1 MGLPNAAPFE
11 LVASS
16 DVEVYVAPLAT
27 AFPDVDEAP
36 AVAWKKVGTYG
47 NLNIHPDGITVEQG
61 QSIEKFRALGDVGVR
76 KVGRTAD
83 DLMFTLTIWD
93 LTVEQYAHALNGNTI
108 TTQSAGPGTPGKKTI
123 GLSRGSSV
131 STMALLF
138 RAPSPYMDDGVMQF
152 CVPRACQ
159 TGNPKPKF
167 NPKEPAGLELQ
178 FQALVDPNAATPD
191 KRYGYIEAQ
200 TAVAA

>member
-1 MGLPNAAPFE
+1 MGVPNASPFE
-11 LVASS
+11 LIASS
-16 DVEVYVAPLAT
+16 DVEVLIAPISTVA
-27 AFPDVDEAP
+27 PDVDEAP

-47 NLNIHPDGITVEQG
+47 NLNIHPDGVTVEQG

-76 KVGRTAD
+76 KVGRVAD

-93 LTVEQYAHALNGNTI
+93 LTLEQYSLALNGNAV
-108 TTQSAGPGTPGKKTI
+108 TTQAAGPGVPGKKTI

-131 STMALLF
+131 ATMALLL
-138 RAPSPYMDDGVMQF
+138 RMPSPYMDDGYLQF
-152 CVPRACQ
+152 IVPRACQ
-159 TGNPKPKF
+159 IGNPKPKF

-178 FQALVDPNAATPD
+178 FQALVDPAAATPD